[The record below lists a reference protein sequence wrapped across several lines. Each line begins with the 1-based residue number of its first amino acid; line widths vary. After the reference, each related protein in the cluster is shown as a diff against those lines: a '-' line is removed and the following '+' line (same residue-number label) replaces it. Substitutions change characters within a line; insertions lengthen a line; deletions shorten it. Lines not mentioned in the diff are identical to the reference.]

1 MSCCVR
7 VYSQGCRI
15 YQLAK
20 VAFLDEDGRIPC
32 NTAVRFY
39 RSENNT
45 FMENISINYIEE
57 AVEALACS
65 IGIKDNVDDQKII
78 SLIRQRKV
86 KEGIKE
92 IAKCLGLPI
101 EINLSYVPK
110 GYHPGNTNN
119 FHSTH
124 LVKTDWRGRG
134 SEGITAQVSIP
145 SYLPMYGTSE
155 LNNFPISV
163 RISENCADNPAT
175 FIAVIA
181 HELSHIVLHS
191 LWHKEKDNEIY
202 TDITAMMLG
211 FSHIIKNGRK
221 VIQTSTST
229 DDGFFSNT
237 TTTRTETTTYGYLS
251 DENFNFAFNQIKEI
265 LNKYKQGK
273 NKLIS
278 KIKKLNKKL
287 KKHRKVMFYFQKYL
301 EYIDKNFNRKMSQ
314 EDGYKISTFHQAGY
328 TDEFK
333 QAIRETESE
342 LKRFNNFVQNL
353 HHYNENLFG
362 IMKQYEEKIYTTG
375 NNLNSQHATLR
386 IDVNVLKKHV
396 SFGYK
401 LKTFA
406 RINFGK

>member
-1 MSCCVR
+1 
-7 VYSQGCRI
+7 
-15 YQLAK
+15 
-20 VAFLDEDGRIPC
+20 
-32 NTAVRFY
+32 
-39 RSENNT
+39 
-45 FMENISINYIEE
+45 MENISNNYIEE
-57 AVEALACS
+57 AVKTLADS

-110 GYHPGNTNN
+110 GYHPDNTNT

-145 SYLPMYGTSE
+145 GYLPMYGTSG

-163 RISENCADNPAT
+163 RVSENCADNPAT
-175 FIAVIA
+175 LIAVMA

-211 FSHIIKNGRK
+211 FSNIIKNGRK
-221 VIQTSTST
+221 VIKTSAST
-229 DDGFFSNT
+229 DYGFFSNT
-237 TTTRTETTTYGYLS
+237 TTTTTETTTYGYLS
-251 DENFNFAFNQIKEI
+251 DENFNFAFNKIEEI

-273 NKLIS
+273 NKLIT
-278 KIKKLNKKL
+278 KIKELTKKL
-287 KKHRKVMFYFQKYL
+287 KKNRKAMIYFQKYL
-301 EYIDKNFNRKMSQ
+301 EYVDKNLNHKMSR
-314 EDGYKISTFHQAGY
+314 EDGHKISTFHQAGY
-328 TDEFK
+328 TDGFE

-353 HHYNENLFG
+353 NHYNESLFG
-362 IMKQYEEKIYTTG
+362 TIKQYEEKIHTTG
-375 NNLNSQHATLR
+375 NNLNSKYDTLR
-386 IDVNVLKKHV
+386 ADVNILKKHV

-401 LKTFA
+401 LKTFVG
-406 RINFGK
+406 INFGK

>member
-1 MSCCVR
+1 
-7 VYSQGCRI
+7 
-15 YQLAK
+15 
-20 VAFLDEDGRIPC
+20 
-32 NTAVRFY
+32 
-39 RSENNT
+39 
-45 FMENISINYIEE
+45 MENISNNYIEE
-57 AVEALACS
+57 TVKTLAGS

-78 SLIRQRKV
+78 SLIRQGKV

-110 GYHPGNTNN
+110 GYHPDSTNT

-145 SYLPMYGTSE
+145 SYLPMYGTSG
-155 LNNFPISV
+155 LNNFLISV
-163 RISENCADNPAT
+163 RVSESCADNPAT
-175 FIAVIA
+175 LIAIMV

-211 FSHIIKNGRK
+211 FSNIIKNGRK
-221 VIQTSTST
+221 VIKTSSST
-229 DDGFFSNT
+229 DYGFLSNT
-237 TTTRTETTTYGYLS
+237 TTTTTETTTYGYLS
-251 DENFNFAFNQIKEI
+251 DENFSFAFNKIEEI
-265 LNKYKQGK
+265 LNRYKQGK
-273 NKLIS
+273 KKLIG
-278 KIKKLNKKL
+278 KIKELTKRL
-287 KKHRKVMFYFQKYL
+287 KKNRKAMIYFQKYL
-301 EYIDKNFNRKMSQ
+301 EYIDKNLNRKMSQ

-328 TDEFK
+328 TDEFEQVVRK
-333 QAIRETESE
+333 TEGE
-342 LKRFNNFVQNL
+342 LKQFNNFVQNL
-353 HHYNENLFG
+353 NHYNENTFDT
-362 IMKQYEEKIYTTG
+362 IKQYEEKIRTG
-375 NNLNSQHATLR
+375 GNDLNSKYDKLKS
-386 IDVNVLKKHV
+386 DVDILKKHV

>member
-1 MSCCVR
+1 
-7 VYSQGCRI
+7 
-15 YQLAK
+15 
-20 VAFLDEDGRIPC
+20 
-32 NTAVRFY
+32 
-39 RSENNT
+39 
-45 FMENISINYIEE
+45 MENISNNYIEE
-57 AVEALACS
+57 AVKTLADS

-78 SLIRQRKV
+78 SFIRQKKV

-110 GYHPGNTNN
+110 GYHPDNTNT

-145 SYLPMYGTSE
+145 GYLPMYGTSG

-163 RISENCADNPAT
+163 RVSENCADNPAT
-175 FIAVIA
+175 LIAVMA

-211 FSHIIKNGRK
+211 FSNIIKNGRK
-221 VIQTSTST
+221 VIKTSSST
-229 DDGFFSNT
+229 DYGFLSNT

-251 DENFNFAFNQIKEI
+251 DENFNFAFNKIKEI

-273 NKLIS
+273 NKLIG
-278 KIKKLNKKL
+278 KIKELTRKL
-287 KKHRKVMFYFQKYL
+287 KKNRKAMIYFQKYL
-301 EYIDKNFNRKMSQ
+301 EYVDKNLNRKMSQ
-314 EDGYKISTFHQAGY
+314 EDGHKISNFHQAGY
-328 TDEFK
+328 TDEFER
-333 QAIRETESE
+333 AIRETESE
-342 LKRFNNFVQNL
+342 LKQFNNFVHNL
-353 HHYNENLFG
+353 NHYNENIFG
-362 IMKQYEEKIYTTG
+362 TIKQYEEKIRTTATD
-375 NNLNSQHATLR
+375 LNSKHSKMKA
-386 IDVNVLKKHV
+386 DVNILKKHV

-401 LKTFA
+401 LKIFA
-406 RINFGK
+406 GVNFGK

>member
-1 MSCCVR
+1 
-7 VYSQGCRI
+7 
-15 YQLAK
+15 
-20 VAFLDEDGRIPC
+20 
-32 NTAVRFY
+32 
-39 RSENNT
+39 
-45 FMENISINYIEE
+45 MENISNNYIEE
-57 AVEALACS
+57 AVKTLAGS

-78 SLIRQRKV
+78 SLVRQRKV

-110 GYHPGNTNN
+110 GYHPDNTNT

-145 SYLPMYGTSE
+145 SYLPMYGTSG

-163 RISENCADNPAT
+163 RVSENCADNPVT
-175 FIAVIA
+175 LIAVMA

-211 FSHIIKNGRK
+211 FSNIIKNGRK
-221 VIQTSTST
+221 VIKTSTST
-229 DDGFFSNT
+229 DYGFLSNT
-237 TTTRTETTTYGYLS
+237 TTTSTETTTYGYLS
-251 DENFNFAFNQIKEI
+251 DENFNFAFNKIEEI
-265 LNKYKQGK
+265 LSRYKQGK

-278 KIKKLNKKL
+278 KIKELTKKL
-287 KKHRKVMFYFQKYL
+287 KKNRKAMIYFQKYL
-301 EYIDKNFNRKMSQ
+301 EYVDKNLNRKMSQ
-314 EDGYKISTFHQAGY
+314 EDGRKISTFHQAGY
-328 TDEFK
+328 TDEFE

-353 HHYNENLFG
+353 NHYNENLFG
-362 IMKQYEEKIYTTG
+362 TIKQYEEKIHTAG
-375 NNLNSQHATLR
+375 NNLNSKNETLR
-386 IDVNVLKKHV
+386 ADVNILKKHV

-401 LKTFA
+401 LKTFVG
-406 RINFGK
+406 INFGK